1 MTTQRGQSTWF
12 DAQTTAA
19 LLAIDPHGLGGICV
33 KSQFGPIRDAWFA
46 LMQTQIASGAHFQ
59 KIPLQIQ
66 DEQLLGGLDLEATL
80 QYGKPIYSAGLLAKS
95 HGGFIVLPMAER
107 ISPHTIAHILQVV
120 DRGEVR
126 HPQQTAE
133 FTPCAFG
140 MIAFDEGIAP
150 DESIHPR
157 LAEHMAFEVRLDQLS
172 QNDCADSLEITPTV
186 IAEAKKRLPEIGC
199 DASFIESLMQSAAAF
214 GVDSIRAGLFAVRAA
229 KALAAL
235 RNQDAVT
242 EDEVV
247 DAARLVL
254 SHRATRM
261 PSSREEQVPDDS
273 ADNTDSAEDEEQPNE
288 QESKS
293 EQEQQ
298 APDDPNQNGD
308 RDADVNEP
316 KENMEQPST
325 DDLEELLIE
334 AIRAGIPPNAL
345 AQLSAGL
352 GRANSKQG
360 SKGQFGQLQKNAN
373 SGRPAESWRGLPKG
387 GKRLDLLKT
396 IRAAVPWQTMRQVE
410 SKVTPSSPSQQRS
423 RIQIR
428 ADDLHVKRYQQRQGV
443 VTIFLVDASGSSAT
457 QRLAEAKGAVEQ
469 LLADCYI
476 RRDEVA
482 MIALRGRSA
491 DVVLPPTRSLV
502 RAKRNLAALP
512 GGGGTPLATG
522 FVAVNEMALTIRR
535 KGMTPLI
542 VVMTD
547 GVANVT
553 LEGVGGR
560 ERAHQDALQ
569 TARQLRAAGHA
580 ILFIDTASAPQAL
593 AEALATEMAAQ
604 YLPLPYIN
612 SGKAISQRAAHL
624 ARQ

>member
-1 MTTQRGQSTWF
+1 MTTQRGQSAWF

-33 KSQFGPIRDAWFA
+33 KSQFGSIRDAWFA
-46 LMQTQIASGAHFQ
+46 FLGTQISPNAHFQ

-80 QYGKPIYSAGLLAKS
+80 QYGKPVYSTGLLAKS

-126 HPQQTAE
+126 HPQNTAE

-157 LAEHMAFEVRLDQLS
+157 LAEHMAFEVRLDQLGL
-172 QNDCADSLEITPTV
+172 NDCTDSLEITPAV
-186 IAEAKKRLPEIGC
+186 IAEAKKRLSEIEC
-199 DASFIESLMQSAAAF
+199 DASFIESLLQSAAAF

-261 PSSREEQVPDDS
+261 PSSREEQEPDES
-273 ADNTDSAEDEEQPNE
+273 ADDAEPPNEEQ
-288 QESKS
+288 SKS
-293 EQEQQ
+293 EQDPQEQ
-298 APDDPNQNGD
+298 DDPNQNGD
-308 RDADVNEP
+308 RDTDANEP
-316 KENMEQPST
+316 KENMEQPSA

-334 AIRAGIPPNAL
+334 AIKAGIPPNAL
-345 AQLSAGL
+345 AQLNTEL

-373 SGRPAESWRGLPKG
+373 SGRPTESWRGLPKG

-396 IRAAVPWQTMRQVE
+396 IRAAVPWQTMRQAE
-410 SKVTPSSPSQQRS
+410 SKIKLTTVNKQRS

-482 MIALRGRSA
+482 MIALRGRTA
-491 DVVLPPTRSLV
+491 EVVLPPTRSLV

-522 FVAVNEMALTIRR
+522 FAAVNAMALSIRR

-560 ERAHQDALQ
+560 ERAHQDALH

-593 AEALATEMAAQ
+593 AEALANEMNAQ

>member
-1 MTTQRGQSTWF
+1 MTTQCGQSTWF

-46 LMQTQIASGAHFQ
+46 FMQTQIAPGIQFQ

-80 QYGKPIYSAGLLAKS
+80 SYGKPIYSSGLLAKS

-133 FTPCAFG
+133 LTPCEFG

-150 DESIHPR
+150 DESMHPR

-172 QNDCADSLEITPTV
+172 QNDCTDSLEINPTV
-186 IAEAKKRLPEIGC
+186 IAEAKKRLPEIEC
-199 DASFIESLMQSAAAF
+199 DTRFIESLMQSAAAF

-235 RNQDAVT
+235 RSQDAVT

-254 SHRATRM
+254 THRATRM
-261 PSSREEQVPDDS
+261 PSSREELEP
-273 ADNTDSAEDEEQPNE
+273 DSAEDTEQPNE
-288 QESKS
+288 DQSKS
-293 EQEQQ
+293 EQEQPAQ
-298 APDDPNQNGD
+298 DDPNQGTD
-308 RDADVNEP
+308 SDTDANQP

-345 AQLSAGL
+345 AQLTAGL

-396 IRAAVPWQTMRQVE
+396 IRAAVPWQTMRQAE
-410 SKVTPSSPSQQRS
+410 SKVKQPAVNNQRS

-428 ADDLHVKRYQQRQGV
+428 ADDLHIKRYQQRQGV

-482 MIALRGRSA
+482 MIALRGRTA

-522 FVAVNEMALTIRR
+522 FAAVNEMALSIRR

-593 AEALATEMAAQ
+593 AEALANEMNAQ

-612 SGKAISQRAAHL
+612 SGKAISQRAAQL

>member
-1 MTTQRGQSTWF
+1 MTTQRGQSAWF

-33 KSQFGPIRDAWFA
+33 KSQFGPIRDAWFTF
-46 LMQTQIASGAHFQ
+46 MQTQIAPSAHFQ
-59 KIPLQIQ
+59 KIPIQIQ

-80 QYGKPIYSAGLLAKS
+80 SYGKPIYSSGLLAKS

-107 ISPHTIAHILQVV
+107 ISPHTIAHIMQVL

-133 FTPCAFG
+133 LAPCLFG
-140 MIAFDEGIAP
+140 MIALDEGIGP

-157 LAEHMAFEVRLDQLS
+157 LAEHMAFEVRLDHLS
-172 QNDCADSLEITPTV
+172 QNDCKDSLEITPAV
-186 IAEAKKRLPEIGC
+186 IAEAKKRLPEIEC

-235 RNQDAVT
+235 RNQNAVT

-261 PSSREEQVPDDS
+261 PSSREEQGLDEPEVEP
-273 ADNTDSAEDEEQPNE
+273 DSAEDEEWPNE
-288 QESKS
+288 DQSTS
-293 EQEQQ
+293 EQEQPAQ
-298 APDDPNQNGD
+298 DDSNQGKDGD
-308 RDADVNEP
+308 TDANQP
-316 KENMEQPST
+316 KENKEEPSA

-396 IRAAVPWQTMRQVE
+396 IRAAVPWQIMRQAE
-410 SKVTPSSPSQQRS
+410 SKIKPPPVNNQRS

-428 ADDLHVKRYQQRQGV
+428 ADDLHIKRYQQRQGV

-482 MIALRGRSA
+482 MIALRGRTA
-491 DVVLPPTRSLV
+491 EVVLPPTRSLV

-522 FVAVNEMALTIRR
+522 FAAVNTMALSIRR

-593 AEALATEMAAQ
+593 AEALANEMNAQ

>member
-1 MTTQRGQSTWF
+1 MTTQRGQSAWF

-46 LMQTQIASGAHFQ
+46 FMQTQIAPGIHFQ

-80 QYGKPIYSAGLLAKS
+80 SHGKPIYSSGLLAKS

-107 ISPHTIAHILQVV
+107 VSTHTIAHIMQVL

-126 HPQQTAE
+126 HPQQSAE
-133 FTPCAFG
+133 FTPCLFG
-140 MIAFDEGIAP
+140 MIALDESIGP

-157 LAEHMAFEVRLDQLS
+157 LAEHMAFEVHLDHLS
-172 QNDCADSLEITPTV
+172 QNGCKDSLEITPAV
-186 IAEAKKRLPEIGC
+186 IAEARQRLPDIEC
-199 DASFIESLMQSAAAF
+199 DAHFIESLLQSAAAF

-235 RNQDAVT
+235 RNQNAVT

-254 SHRATRM
+254 SHRATLM
-261 PSSREEQVPDDS
+261 PSSREEQGLDEPEVEP
-273 ADNTDSAEDEEQPNE
+273 DSAEDSEQTNE
-288 QESKS
+288 DQNKS
-293 EQEQQ
+293 EQEPQEQ
-298 APDDPNQNGD
+298 DDPNQGKD
-308 RDADVNEP
+308 SDTDANQP
-316 KENMEQPST
+316 KENMEQPSAE
-325 DDLEELLIE
+325 DLEELLIE

-345 AQLSAGL
+345 AQLTAGL
-352 GRANSKQG
+352 GRANGKQG

-396 IRAAVPWQTMRQVE
+396 IRAAVPWQAMRQVE
-410 SKVTPSSPSQQRS
+410 SKVKQPSVNNQRS
-423 RIQIR
+423 HIQIR
-428 ADDLHVKRYQQRQGV
+428 ADDLHIKRYQQRQGV

-482 MIALRGRSA
+482 MIALRGRTA

-522 FVAVNEMALTIRR
+522 FAAVNEMALSIRR

-547 GVANVT
+547 GIANVT

-593 AEALATEMAAQ
+593 AEALANEMAAQ

-612 SGKAISQRAAHL
+612 SGKAISQRAAQL

>member
-1 MTTQRGQSTWF
+1 MTTQRGQSAWF

-46 LMQTQIASGAHFQ
+46 FLQTQIAPGAHFQ

-80 QYGKPIYSAGLLAKS
+80 QHGKPVYSTGLLAKS
-95 HGGFIVLPMAER
+95 HGGFVVLPMAER

-126 HPQQTAE
+126 HPQKTAE
-133 FTPCAFG
+133 LSPCAFG

-150 DESIHPR
+150 DESVHPR
-157 LAEHMAFEVRLDQLS
+157 LAEHMAFEVRLDSLS
-172 QNDCADSLEITPTV
+172 LNDCTDSLEITPTV
-186 IAEAKKRLPEIGC
+186 IADAKKRLPEIEC
-199 DASFIESLMQSAAAF
+199 DVRFIESLMQSAAAF

-261 PSSREEQVPDDS
+261 PSSREEQEPDES
-273 ADNTDSAEDEEQPNE
+273 ADYAESSNEEQ
-288 QESKS
+288 SKS
-293 EQEQQ
+293 EQDPQEQ
-298 APDDPNQNGD
+298 DDPNQNGD
-308 RDADVNEP
+308 SDTDANEP
-316 KENMEQPST
+316 KKNREESSA

-334 AIRAGIPPNAL
+334 AIKAGIPANAL
-345 AQLSAGL
+345 AQLNTEL
-352 GRANSKQG
+352 GRTNSKQG

-396 IRAAVPWQTMRQVE
+396 IRAAVPWQTMRQAE
-410 SKVTPSSPSQQRS
+410 SKVTLSSPNKQRS

-482 MIALRGRSA
+482 MIALRGRTA

-522 FVAVNEMALTIRR
+522 FAAVNEMALTIRR

-593 AEALATEMAAQ
+593 AEALAKEMAAQ

-612 SGKAISQRAAHL
+612 SGKAISQHAAYL

>member
-1 MTTQRGQSTWF
+1 MTTQRGQSAWF

-33 KSQFGPIRDAWFA
+33 KSQFGPIRDVWFA
-46 LMQTQIASGAHFQ
+46 FLETQIAPGARFQ

-80 QYGKPIYSAGLLAKS
+80 SYGKPIYSSGLLAKS

-107 ISPHTIAHILQVV
+107 VSPHTIAHILQVV

-126 HPQQTAE
+126 HPQQTAA
-133 FTPCAFG
+133 FAPCLFG
-140 MIAFDEGIAP
+140 MIALDEGIGP
-150 DESIHPR
+150 DESVHPR

-172 QNDCADSLEITPTV
+172 LNDCKDSLEITPAV
-186 IAEAKKRLPEIGC
+186 IAEAKQRLPEIEC
-199 DASFIESLMQSAAAF
+199 DARFIESLMQSAAAF
-214 GVDSIRAGLFAVRAA
+214 GVDSIRAGLFAIRAA

-235 RNQDAVT
+235 RSQQAVT

-254 SHRATRM
+254 THRATRM
-261 PSSREEQVPDDS
+261 PSSREEQGPD
-273 ADNTDSAEDEEQPNE
+273 AEPDSAEDKEQPNE
-288 QESKS
+288 EQSTS
-293 EQEQQ
+293 EQEPQ
-298 APDDPNQNGD
+298 AQDDSNQGKDSDTDANQPNENKE
-308 RDADVNEP
+308 EP
-316 KENMEQPST
+316 SA

-396 IRAAVPWQTMRQVE
+396 IRAAVPWQTMRQAEFKVKQPAV
-410 SKVTPSSPSQQRS
+410 SKQRS

-428 ADDLHVKRYQQRQGV
+428 ADDLHIKRYQQRQGV

-482 MIALRGRSA
+482 MIALRGRTA
-491 DVVLPPTRSLV
+491 EVVLPPTRSLV

-522 FVAVNEMALTIRR
+522 FAAVNAMALSVRR

-593 AEALATEMAAQ
+593 AEALANEMNAQ

-612 SGKAISQRAAHL
+612 SGKAISQRAAYL

>member
-1 MTTQRGQSTWF
+1 MTTQRGQSAWF

-33 KSQFGPIRDAWFA
+33 KSQFGPIRDVWFA
-46 LMQTQIASGAHFQ
+46 FLETQIAPGAHFQ

-80 QYGKPIYSAGLLAKS
+80 QYGRPIYSTGLLAKS

-107 ISPHTIAHILQVV
+107 VSPHTIAHILQVV

-126 HPQQTAE
+126 HPQQTNE
-133 FTPCAFG
+133 FAPCLFG
-140 MIAFDEGIAP
+140 MIALDEGIGP

-172 QNDCADSLEITPTV
+172 LDDCKDSLEITPVV
-186 IAEAKKRLPEIGC
+186 IAEAKQRLPEIEC
-199 DASFIESLMQSAAAF
+199 DTRFIESLMQSAAAF
-214 GVDSIRAGLFAVRAA
+214 GVDSIRAGLFAIRAA

-235 RNQDAVT
+235 RNQQAVT

-254 SHRATRM
+254 THRATRM
-261 PSSREEQVPDDS
+261 PSSREDLEPD
-273 ADNTDSAEDEEQPNE
+273 AEPDSAEDKEQPNE
-288 QESKS
+288 EQSTS
-293 EQEQQ
+293 EQEPQ
-298 APDDPNQNGD
+298 AQDDPNQGKD
-308 RDADVNEP
+308 SDTDANQPNEN
-316 KENMEQPST
+316 KEEPSV

-396 IRAAVPWQTMRQVE
+396 IRAAVPWQTMRQAE
-410 SKVTPSSPSQQRS
+410 SRLKPPSVSNQRS

-428 ADDLHVKRYQQRQGV
+428 ADDLYIKRYQQRQGV

-482 MIALRGRSA
+482 MIALRGRTA
-491 DVVLPPTRSLV
+491 EVVLPPTRSLV

-522 FVAVNEMALTIRR
+522 FAAVNAMALSIRR

-560 ERAHQDALQ
+560 ERAHQDALH

-580 ILFIDTASAPQAL
+580 ILFIDTASVPQVL
-593 AEALATEMAAQ
+593 AEALANEMNAQ

-612 SGKAISQRAAHL
+612 SGKAISQRAAYL

>member
-1 MTTQRGQSTWF
+1 MTTQRGQSAWF

-33 KSQFGPIRDAWFA
+33 KSQFGSIRDAWFA
-46 LMQTQIASGAHFQ
+46 FLETQIAPGAHFQ

-80 QYGKPIYSAGLLAKS
+80 QYGKPIYGTGLLAKS

-107 ISPHTIAHILQVV
+107 VSPHTIAHILQVV

-133 FTPCAFG
+133 FAPCLFG
-140 MIAFDEGIAP
+140 MIALDEGIGP

-157 LAEHMAFEVRLDQLS
+157 LAEHMAFELRLDQLS
-172 QNDCADSLEITPTV
+172 LNDCKDSLEITPAV
-186 IAEAKKRLPEIGC
+186 IAEAKQRLPEIEC
-199 DASFIESLMQSAAAF
+199 DTRFIESLMQSAAAF

-235 RNQDAVT
+235 RNQQAVT

-254 SHRATRM
+254 THRATRM
-261 PSSREEQVPDDS
+261 PSNREEQEPD
-273 ADNTDSAEDEEQPNE
+273 AEPDSAEEEERPNE
-288 QESKS
+288 DQSKS
-293 EQEQQ
+293 EKEPQEQ
-298 APDDPNQNGD
+298 DDANQD
-308 RDADVNEP
+308 QDTDANQP
-316 KENMEQPST
+316 KENIEQPSA

-396 IRAAVPWQTMRQVE
+396 IRAAVPWQTMRQAE
-410 SKVTPSSPSQQRS
+410 SRLKPPSVSNQRS

-428 ADDLHVKRYQQRQGV
+428 ADDLHIKRYQQRQGV

-482 MIALRGRSA
+482 MIALRGRTA
-491 DVVLPPTRSLV
+491 EVVLPPTRSLV

-522 FVAVNEMALTIRR
+522 FAAVNAMALSIRR

-560 ERAHQDALQ
+560 ERAHQDALH

-593 AEALATEMAAQ
+593 AEALANEMNAQ

-612 SGKAISQRAAHL
+612 SGKAISQRAAYL

>member
-1 MTTQRGQSTWF
+1 
-12 DAQTTAA
+12 
-19 LLAIDPHGLGGICV
+19 
-33 KSQFGPIRDAWFA
+33 
-46 LMQTQIASGAHFQ
+46 
-59 KIPLQIQ
+59 
-66 DEQLLGGLDLEATL
+66 
-80 QYGKPIYSAGLLAKS
+80 
-95 HGGFIVLPMAER
+95 
-107 ISPHTIAHILQVV
+107 
-120 DRGEVR
+120 
-126 HPQQTAE
+126 
-133 FTPCAFG
+133 
-140 MIAFDEGIAP
+140 
-150 DESIHPR
+150 
-157 LAEHMAFEVRLDQLS
+157 
-172 QNDCADSLEITPTV
+172 
-186 IAEAKKRLPEIGC
+186 
-199 DASFIESLMQSAAAF
+199 
-214 GVDSIRAGLFAVRAA
+214 
-229 KALAAL
+229 
-235 RNQDAVT
+235 
-242 EDEVV
+242 
-247 DAARLVL
+247 
-254 SHRATRM
+254 M
-261 PSSREEQVPDDS
+261 PSSREEQGPDEPD
-273 ADNTDSAEDEEQPNE
+273 AEPDSAEDKEQPNE
-288 QESKS
+288 EQSTS
-293 EQEQQ
+293 EQEPQ
-298 APDDPNQNGD
+298 AQDDSNQGQD
-308 RDADVNEP
+308 TDANQPQENKDEP
-316 KENMEQPST
+316 SA

-396 IRAAVPWQTMRQVE
+396 IRAAVPWQTMRQAEFKVKQPAV
-410 SKVTPSSPSQQRS
+410 SKQRS

-428 ADDLHVKRYQQRQGV
+428 ADDLHIKRYQQRQGV

-491 DVVLPPTRSLV
+491 EVVLPPTRSLV

-522 FVAVNEMALTIRR
+522 FAAVNAMALSVRR

-593 AEALATEMAAQ
+593 AEALANEMNAQ

-612 SGKAISQRAAHL
+612 SGKAISQRAAYL

>member
-1 MTTQRGQSTWF
+1 MTTQRGQSAWF

-33 KSQFGPIRDAWFA
+33 KSQFGPIRDAWFVF
-46 LMQTQIASGAHFQ
+46 MQTQIAPGIHFQ

-80 QYGKPIYSAGLLAKS
+80 SYGKPIYSSGLLAKS

-107 ISPHTIAHILQVV
+107 ISPHTIAHIMQVL

-126 HPQQTAE
+126 HPQQTTE
-133 FTPCAFG
+133 FTPCLFG
-140 MIAFDEGIAP
+140 MIALDEGIGP

-172 QNDCADSLEITPTV
+172 LNDCKDSLEITPVV
-186 IAEAKKRLPEIGC
+186 IAEAKQRLPEIEC
-199 DASFIESLMQSAAAF
+199 DTRFIESLMQSAAAF

-235 RNQDAVT
+235 RNQQAVT

-261 PSSREEQVPDDS
+261 PSSREELEPDEP
-273 ADNTDSAEDEEQPNE
+273 AAEPDSAEDAEQPNE
-288 QESKS
+288 EQSKS
-293 EQEQQ
+293 EQEPQTQ
-298 APDDPNQNGD
+298 DDPNQGKD
-308 RDADVNEP
+308 SDTDANHP
-316 KENMEQPST
+316 KENMEQPSAE
-325 DDLEELLIE
+325 DLEELLIE
-334 AIRAGIPPNAL
+334 AIRAGIPRNAL

-373 SGRPAESWRGLPKG
+373 AGRPAESWRGLPKG

-396 IRAAVPWQTMRQVE
+396 IRAAVPWQTMRQAE
-410 SKVTPSSPSQQRS
+410 SKVKQPTVNKQRS

-482 MIALRGRSA
+482 MIALRGRTA
-491 DVVLPPTRSLV
+491 EVVLPPTRSLV

-522 FVAVNEMALTIRR
+522 FAAVNAMALSIRR

-560 ERAHQDALQ
+560 ERAHQDALH

-593 AEALATEMAAQ
+593 AEALANEMNAQ

-612 SGKAISQRAAHL
+612 SGKAISQRAAYL

>member
-1 MTTQRGQSTWF
+1 MTTQRGQSAWF
-12 DAQTTAA
+12 DAQTAAA

-46 LMQTQIASGAHFQ
+46 FMQTQIAPGIHFQ

-66 DEQLLGGLDLEATL
+66 DDQLLGGLDLEATL
-80 QYGKPIYSAGLLAKS
+80 SYGKPIYSSGLLAKS

-107 ISPHTIAHILQVV
+107 VSAHTIAHIMQVL

-126 HPQQTAE
+126 HPQQSGE
-133 FTPCAFG
+133 FAPCLFG
-140 MIAFDEGIAP
+140 MIALDEGIGL

-172 QNDCADSLEITPTV
+172 QNDCQDSLEITPAV
-186 IAEAKKRLPEIGC
+186 IAEARQRLPEIEC
-199 DASFIESLMQSAAAF
+199 DPRFIESLLQSAAAF

-229 KALAAL
+229 KSLAAL
-235 RNQDAVT
+235 RNLNAVT

-261 PSSREEQVPDDS
+261 PSSREEQGLDEPEVES
-273 ADNTDSAEDEEQPNE
+273 DSAEDTEQPNE
-288 QESKS
+288 DQSKS
-293 EQEQQ
+293 EQDPQEQ
-298 APDDPNQNGD
+298 DDPNQGKD
-308 RDADVNEP
+308 SDADANQP
-316 KENMEQPST
+316 KENIEQPSA

-345 AQLSAGL
+345 AQLTAGL

-387 GKRLDLLKT
+387 GRRLDLLKT
-396 IRAAVPWQTMRQVE
+396 IRAAVPWQMMRQAE
-410 SKVTPSSPSQQRS
+410 SKAKPSSVNNQRS

-428 ADDLHVKRYQQRQGV
+428 ADDLHIKRYQQRQGV

-482 MIALRGRSA
+482 MIALRGRTA

-522 FVAVNEMALTIRR
+522 FAAVNAMALSIRR

-560 ERAHQDALQ
+560 ERAHQEALQ

-580 ILFIDTASAPQAL
+580 ILFIDTASSPQAL
-593 AEALATEMAAQ
+593 AEALANEMNAQ

>member
-1 MTTQRGQSTWF
+1 MTTDSGQSAWF
-12 DAQTTAA
+12 DAQTVAA
-19 LLAIDPHGLGGICV
+19 LLAIDPHGLGGVCV
-33 KSQFGPIRDAWFA
+33 KSQFGSIRDAWFSFFQSQLA
-46 LMQTQIASGAHFQ
+46 PELPFQ

-66 DEQLLGGLDLEATL
+66 REQLLGGLDLEATL
-80 QYGKPIYSAGLLAKS
+80 QCGKPIYSTGLLAKS

-107 ISPHTIAHILQVV
+107 ISADTIAHLMQVV
-120 DRGEVR
+120 DRGVVNL
-126 HPQQTAE
+126 QQQATNLV
-133 FTPCAFG
+133 PCLFG

-150 DESIHPR
+150 DESIHLR
-157 LAEHMAFEVRLDQLS
+157 LAEHMAFQVNLDRLSLK
-172 QNDCADSLEITPTV
+172 DCTESLQIRPADIRK
-186 IAEAKKRLPEIGC
+186 AKKQLPRIQC
-199 DASFIESLMQSAAAF
+199 DSRFIESLVQSAAAF
-214 GVDSIRAGLFAVRAA
+214 GIESIRAGLFAVRAA

-235 RNQDAVT
+235 RQQDAVS

-247 DAARLVL
+247 DAARFVF

-261 PSSREEQVPDDS
+261 PSSREETQPDEEAGDTDQTEDTAQPSDS
-273 ADNTDSAEDEEQPNE
+273 ANEPNH
-288 QESKS
+288 
-293 EQEQQ
+293 
-298 APDDPNQNGD
+298 NGET
-308 RDADVNEP
+308 DADSKDP
-316 KENMEQPST
+316 KENLDQPNT
-325 DDLEELLIE
+325 DELEELMVE

-345 AQLSAGL
+345 AELSAGL
-352 GRANSKQG
+352 GRANSKHSSQ
-360 SKGQFGQLQKNAN
+360 GQFGQLQRNAA
-373 SGRPAESWRGLPKG
+373 SGRPAESRRGLPKG

-396 IRAAVPWQTMRQVE
+396 IRAAIPWQTIRKTELQAR
-410 SKVTPSSPSQQRS
+410 SLSANQIRS

-428 ADDLHVKRYQQRQGV
+428 VDDLHIKRYQQRQGV

-482 MIALRGRSA
+482 MIALRGRTA
-491 DVVLPPTRSLV
+491 EVVLPPTRSLV

-522 FVAVNEMALTIRR
+522 FAAVNEMALSIRR

-560 ERAHQDALQ
+560 EQAHQDALNMA
-569 TARQLRAAGHA
+569 TKLRMSGHA

-593 AEALATEMAAQ
+593 AQALAEAMHAQ

-612 SGKAISQRAAHL
+612 SGKAISQHAAHL

>member
-1 MTTQRGQSTWF
+1 MTTQRGQSAWF

-19 LLAIDPHGLGGICV
+19 LLAIDTHGLGGICV
-33 KSQFGPIRDAWFA
+33 KSQFGPIRDAWFTF
-46 LMQTQIASGAHFQ
+46 MQTQIAPGIQFQ

-80 QYGKPIYSAGLLAKS
+80 QYGKPIYSSGLLAKS

-133 FTPCAFG
+133 LTPCEFG
-140 MIAFDEGIAP
+140 MIALDEGIAP
-150 DESIHPR
+150 DESMHPR

-172 QNDCADSLEITPTV
+172 LNDCTDSLEITPTV
-186 IAEAKKRLPEIGC
+186 IAEAKQRLPKIEC
-199 DASFIESLMQSAAAF
+199 DTRFIESLMQSAAAF

-229 KALAAL
+229 KAMAAL

-254 SHRATRM
+254 THRATRM
-261 PSSREEQVPDDS
+261 PSSREELEPD
-273 ADNTDSAEDEEQPNE
+273 TEPDSAEDEEQPNE
-288 QESKS
+288 DQSTP
-293 EQEQQ
+293 EQDQPAQ
-298 APDDPNQNGD
+298 DDSNQD
-308 RDADVNEP
+308 KDSDTDVNQP
-316 KENMEQPST
+316 KENKEEPSA

-396 IRAAVPWQTMRQVE
+396 IRAAVPWQTMRQAE
-410 SKVTPSSPSQQRS
+410 SKLKQPAVNKQRS

-428 ADDLHVKRYQQRQGV
+428 ADDLHIKRYQQRQGV

-482 MIALRGRSA
+482 MIALRGRTA
-491 DVVLPPTRSLV
+491 EVVLPPTRSLV

-522 FVAVNEMALTIRR
+522 FAAVNAMALSIRR

-593 AEALATEMAAQ
+593 AEALANEMNAQ

>member
-1 MTTQRGQSTWF
+1 MTTQRGQSAWF

-33 KSQFGPIRDAWFA
+33 KSQFGPIRDVWFA
-46 LMQTQIASGAHFQ
+46 FLETQIAPGAHFQ

-80 QYGKPIYSAGLLAKS
+80 QYGRPIYSTGLLAKS

-107 ISPHTIAHILQVV
+107 VSPHTIAHILQVV

-126 HPQQTAE
+126 HPQQTNE
-133 FTPCAFG
+133 FAPCLFG
-140 MIAFDEGIAP
+140 MIALDEGIGP

-172 QNDCADSLEITPTV
+172 LNDCKDSLEITPVV
-186 IAEAKKRLPEIGC
+186 IAEAKQRLPEIEC
-199 DASFIESLMQSAAAF
+199 DTRFIESLMQSAAAF
-214 GVDSIRAGLFAVRAA
+214 GVDSIRAGLFAIRAA

-235 RNQDAVT
+235 RNQQAVT

-254 SHRATRM
+254 THRATRM
-261 PSSREEQVPDDS
+261 PSSREDLEPD
-273 ADNTDSAEDEEQPNE
+273 AEPDSAEEERPNE
-288 QESKS
+288 DQSKS

-298 APDDPNQNGD
+298 AQDDPNQGKD
-308 RDADVNEP
+308 SDTDANQPNEN
-316 KENMEQPST
+316 KEEPSV

-396 IRAAVPWQTMRQVE
+396 IRAAVPWQTMRQAE
-410 SKVTPSSPSQQRS
+410 SRLKPPSVSNQRS

-428 ADDLHVKRYQQRQGV
+428 ADDLYIKRYQQRQGV

-482 MIALRGRSA
+482 MIALRGRTA
-491 DVVLPPTRSLV
+491 EVVLPPTRSLV

-522 FVAVNEMALTIRR
+522 FAAVNAMALSIRR

-560 ERAHQDALQ
+560 ERAHQDALH

-580 ILFIDTASAPQAL
+580 ILFIDTASAPQVL
-593 AEALATEMAAQ
+593 AEALANEMNAQ

-612 SGKAISQRAAHL
+612 SGKAISQRAAYL

>member
-1 MTTQRGQSTWF
+1 MTTERGQSAWF

-33 KSQFGPIRDAWFA
+33 KSQFGPIRDVWFA
-46 LMQTQIASGAHFQ
+46 FMQTQIAPGIHFQ

-80 QYGKPIYSAGLLAKS
+80 SYGKPIYSSGLLAKS

-107 ISPHTIAHILQVV
+107 ISPHTIAHIMQVL

-126 HPQQTAE
+126 HPQQTTE
-133 FTPCAFG
+133 FTPCLFG
-140 MIAFDEGIAP
+140 MIALDEGIGP

-172 QNDCADSLEITPTV
+172 LNDCTDSLEISPTV
-186 IAEAKKRLPEIGC
+186 IAEAKKRLPEIEC
-199 DASFIESLMQSAAAF
+199 DIRFIESLMQSAAAF

-235 RNQDAVT
+235 RNQQAVT

-261 PSSREEQVPDDS
+261 PSSREELEPDEP
-273 ADNTDSAEDEEQPNE
+273 AAEPDSAEDAEQPNE
-288 QESKS
+288 EQSKS
-293 EQEQQ
+293 EQEPQTQ
-298 APDDPNQNGD
+298 DDPNQGKD
-308 RDADVNEP
+308 SDTDANHP
-316 KENMEQPST
+316 KENMEQPSAE
-325 DDLEELLIE
+325 DLEELLIE
-334 AIRAGIPPNAL
+334 AIRAGIPRNAL

-373 SGRPAESWRGLPKG
+373 AGRPAESWRGLPKG

-410 SKVTPSSPSQQRS
+410 SRLKPPSVSNQRS

-428 ADDLHVKRYQQRQGV
+428 ADDLHIKRYQQRQGV

-482 MIALRGRSA
+482 MIALRGRTA
-491 DVVLPPTRSLV
+491 EVVLPPTRSLV

-522 FVAVNEMALTIRR
+522 FAAVNAMALSIRR

-560 ERAHQDALQ
+560 ERAHQDALH

-593 AEALATEMAAQ
+593 AEALANEMNAQ

-612 SGKAISQRAAHL
+612 SGKAISQRAAYL

>member
-1 MTTQRGQSTWF
+1 MTTQRGQSAWF

-33 KSQFGPIRDAWFA
+33 KSQFGPIRDAWFTF
-46 LMQTQIASGAHFQ
+46 MQTQIAPGIQFQ

-80 QYGKPIYSAGLLAKS
+80 QYGKPIYSSGLLAKS

-133 FTPCAFG
+133 LTPCEFG
-140 MIAFDEGIAP
+140 MIALDEGIAP
-150 DESIHPR
+150 DESMHPR

-172 QNDCADSLEITPTV
+172 LNDCTDSLEITPAV
-186 IAEAKKRLPEIGC
+186 IAEAKKRLPEIEC
-199 DASFIESLMQSAAAF
+199 DTRFIESLMQSAAAF

-235 RNQDAVT
+235 RNQNAVT

-254 SHRATRM
+254 THRATRM
-261 PSSREEQVPDDS
+261 PSSREELEP
-273 ADNTDSAEDEEQPNE
+273 DSAEDEEQPNE
-288 QESKS
+288 DQSTS
-293 EQEQQ
+293 EQEQPAQ
-298 APDDPNQNGD
+298 DDSNQGKD
-308 RDADVNEP
+308 SDADTNQP
-316 KENMEQPST
+316 KENKEEPSA

-345 AQLSAGL
+345 AQLTAGL

-396 IRAAVPWQTMRQVE
+396 IRAAVPWQTMRQAE
-410 SKVTPSSPSQQRS
+410 SKVKQPGVNNQRS

-428 ADDLHVKRYQQRQGV
+428 ADDLHIKRYQQRQGV

-482 MIALRGRSA
+482 MIALRGRTA
-491 DVVLPPTRSLV
+491 EVVLPPTRSLV

-522 FVAVNEMALTIRR
+522 FAAVNEMALSIRR

-593 AEALATEMAAQ
+593 AEALANEMAAQ

>member
-1 MTTQRGQSTWF
+1 MTTQRGQSAWF

-33 KSQFGPIRDAWFA
+33 KSQFGSIRDAWFA
-46 LMQTQIASGAHFQ
+46 FLGTQISPNAHFQ

-80 QYGKPIYSAGLLAKS
+80 QYGKPVYSTGLLAKS

-126 HPQQTAE
+126 HPQNTAE
-133 FTPCAFG
+133 FTPCTFG
-140 MIAFDEGIAP
+140 MIALDEGIAP

-157 LAEHMAFEVRLDQLS
+157 LAEHMAFEVRLDQLGL
-172 QNDCADSLEITPTV
+172 NDCTDSLEITPAV
-186 IAEAKKRLPEIGC
+186 IAEAKKRLLEIEC
-199 DASFIESLMQSAAAF
+199 DASFIESLLQSAAAF

-261 PSSREEQVPDDS
+261 PSSREEQEPDES
-273 ADNTDSAEDEEQPNE
+273 ADDAEPPNEEQ
-288 QESKS
+288 SKS
-293 EQEQQ
+293 EQDPQEQ
-298 APDDPNQNGD
+298 DDPNQNGD
-308 RDADVNEP
+308 SDTDANEP
-316 KENMEQPST
+316 KENMEQPSA

-334 AIRAGIPPNAL
+334 AIKAGIPPNAL
-345 AQLSAGL
+345 SQLNTEL

-396 IRAAVPWQTMRQVE
+396 IRAAVPWQTMRQAE
-410 SKVTPSSPSQQRS
+410 SKIKLTTVNKQRS

-482 MIALRGRSA
+482 MIALRGRTA

-522 FVAVNEMALTIRR
+522 FAAVNAMALSIRR

-547 GVANVT
+547 GIANVT

-560 ERAHQDALQ
+560 ERAHQDALH

-593 AEALATEMAAQ
+593 AEALANEMNAQ

>member
-1 MTTQRGQSTWF
+1 MTTQRGQSAWF

-46 LMQTQIASGAHFQ
+46 FLGTQIAPGAHYQ

-80 QYGKPIYSAGLLAKS
+80 QHGKPVYSPGLLAKS
-95 HGGFIVLPMAER
+95 HGGFVVLPMAER

-126 HPQQTAE
+126 HPQNTAE
-133 FTPCAFG
+133 LSPCAFG

-157 LAEHMAFEVRLDQLS
+157 LAEHMAFEVRLDPLS
-172 QNDCADSLEITPTV
+172 LNDCTDSLEITPTV
-186 IAEAKKRLPEIGC
+186 IAEAKKRLPEIEC
-199 DASFIESLMQSAAAF
+199 DASFIESLLQSATAF

-254 SHRATRM
+254 THRATRM
-261 PSSREEQVPDDS
+261 PSSREEQGSDES
-273 ADNTDSAEDEEQPNE
+273 ADDAEPPNE
-288 QESKS
+288 EESKS
-293 EQEQQ
+293 EQDPQEQ
-298 APDDPNQNGD
+298 DGSNQNDDGD
-308 RDADVNEP
+308 TDANEP
-316 KENMEQPST
+316 KENREEPSR

-334 AIRAGIPPNAL
+334 AIKAGIPANAL
-345 AQLSAGL
+345 AQLNTEL
-352 GRANSKQG
+352 GRANSQQG

-396 IRAAVPWQTMRQVE
+396 IRAAVPWQTMRQAE
-410 SKVTPSSPSQQRS
+410 SKTKLPTANKQRS

-522 FVAVNEMALTIRR
+522 FAAVNEMALSIRR

-547 GVANVT
+547 GIANVT

-560 ERAHQDALQ
+560 ERAHQDALH

-593 AEALATEMAAQ
+593 AEALAKEMAAQ

-612 SGKAISQRAAHL
+612 SGKAISQRAAYL

>member
-1 MTTQRGQSTWF
+1 MTTQRGQSAWF

-46 LMQTQIASGAHFQ
+46 FLTTQIAPGAHYQ

-66 DEQLLGGLDLEATL
+66 DEHLLGGLDLEATL
-80 QYGKPIYSAGLLAKS
+80 QYGKPVYSTGLLAKS
-95 HGGFIVLPMAER
+95 HGGFVVLPMAER
-107 ISPHTIAHILQVV
+107 ISTHTIAHILQVV

-126 HPQQTAE
+126 HPQNTAE
-133 FTPCAFG
+133 LSSCAFG
-140 MIAFDEGIAP
+140 MIALDEGIAP
-150 DESIHPR
+150 DESMHPR
-157 LAEHMAFEVRLDQLS
+157 LAEHMAFEVRLDPLS
-172 QNDCADSLEITPTV
+172 LNDCTDFLEITPTV
-186 IAEAKKRLPEIGC
+186 IAEAKKRLSEIEC
-199 DASFIESLMQSAAAF
+199 DARFIESLLQSAAAF
-214 GVDSIRAGLFAVRAA
+214 GVDSIRAGLFAVRTA

-235 RNQDAVT
+235 RNQDVVT

-254 SHRATRM
+254 THRATRM
-261 PSSREEQVPDDS
+261 PSSREEQEPDES
-273 ADNTDSAEDEEQPNE
+273 ADDAEPPNEEQDP
-288 QESKS
+288 
-293 EQEQQ
+293 QEQ
-298 APDDPNQNGD
+298 DDPNQNGD
-308 RDADVNEP
+308 GDTDANEP
-316 KENMEQPST
+316 KENMEQPSR

-334 AIRAGIPPNAL
+334 AIKAGIPANAL
-345 AQLSAGL
+345 AQLNTEL

-396 IRAAVPWQTMRQVE
+396 IRAAVPWQTMRQAE
-410 SKVTPSSPSQQRS
+410 SRLKPPSVSNQRS

-428 ADDLHVKRYQQRQGV
+428 ADDLHIKRYQQRQGV

-482 MIALRGRSA
+482 MIALRGRTA
-491 DVVLPPTRSLV
+491 EVVLPPTRSLV

-522 FVAVNEMALTIRR
+522 FAAVNAMALSIRR

-560 ERAHQDALQ
+560 ERAHQDALH

-593 AEALATEMAAQ
+593 AEALANEMNAQ

-612 SGKAISQRAAHL
+612 SGKAISQRAAYL

>member
-1 MTTQRGQSTWF
+1 
-12 DAQTTAA
+12 
-19 LLAIDPHGLGGICV
+19 
-33 KSQFGPIRDAWFA
+33 
-46 LMQTQIASGAHFQ
+46 
-59 KIPLQIQ
+59 
-66 DEQLLGGLDLEATL
+66 
-80 QYGKPIYSAGLLAKS
+80 
-95 HGGFIVLPMAER
+95 
-107 ISPHTIAHILQVV
+107 
-120 DRGEVR
+120 
-126 HPQQTAE
+126 
-133 FTPCAFG
+133 
-140 MIAFDEGIAP
+140 
-150 DESIHPR
+150 
-157 LAEHMAFEVRLDQLS
+157 
-172 QNDCADSLEITPTV
+172 
-186 IAEAKKRLPEIGC
+186 
-199 DASFIESLMQSAAAF
+199 
-214 GVDSIRAGLFAVRAA
+214 
-229 KALAAL
+229 
-235 RNQDAVT
+235 
-242 EDEVV
+242 
-247 DAARLVL
+247 
-254 SHRATRM
+254 M
-261 PSSREEQVPDDS
+261 PSSREDLESDAEP
-273 ADNTDSAEDEEQPNE
+273 DSAEEEERPNE
-288 QESKS
+288 DQSKS
-293 EQEQQ
+293 EKEPQEQ
-298 APDDPNQNGD
+298 DDPNQGKDSDTDTNQP
-308 RDADVNEP
+308 NEN
-316 KENMEQPST
+316 KEEPSA

-396 IRAAVPWQTMRQVE
+396 IRAAVPWQTMRQAE
-410 SKVTPSSPSQQRS
+410 SRVTLSSPNKQRS

-428 ADDLHVKRYQQRQGV
+428 ADDLHIKRYQQRQGV

-482 MIALRGRSA
+482 MIALRGRTA
-491 DVVLPPTRSLV
+491 EVVLPPTRSLV

-522 FVAVNEMALTIRR
+522 FAAVNAMALSIRR

-560 ERAHQDALQ
+560 ERAHQDALH

-593 AEALATEMAAQ
+593 AEALANEMNAQ

-612 SGKAISQRAAHL
+612 SGKAISQRAAYL

>member
-1 MTTQRGQSTWF
+1 MTTQRGQSAWF

-19 LLAIDPHGLGGICV
+19 LLAIDPHGLGGICI
-33 KSQFGPIRDAWFA
+33 KSQFGPIRDAWFSF
-46 LMQTQIASGAHFQ
+46 LGTQIAPNAHFQ

-80 QYGKPIYSAGLLAKS
+80 QYGKPVYSKGLLAKS
-95 HGGFIVLPMAER
+95 HSGFIVLPMAER

-126 HPQQTAE
+126 HPQNTAE

-157 LAEHMAFEVRLDQLS
+157 LAEHMAFEVRLDQLGL
-172 QNDCADSLEITPTV
+172 NDCTDSLEITPTV
-186 IAEAKKRLPEIGC
+186 IAEAKNRLLEIEC
-199 DASFIESLMQSAAAF
+199 DASFIESLLQSAAAF

-235 RNQDAVT
+235 RNQVAVT

-261 PSSREEQVPDDS
+261 PSSREEQEPDES
-273 ADNTDSAEDEEQPNE
+273 ADDAEPPNEEQ
-288 QESKS
+288 SKS
-293 EQEQQ
+293 EQDPQEQ
-298 APDDPNQNGD
+298 DDPNQNGD
-308 RDADVNEP
+308 RDTDANQS
-316 KENMEQPST
+316 KENMEQPSR

-334 AIRAGIPPNAL
+334 AIKAGIPPNAL
-345 AQLSAGL
+345 AQLNTEL

-396 IRAAVPWQTMRQVE
+396 IRAAVPWQTMRLAEFKLKLPTMNKQC
-410 SKVTPSSPSQQRS
+410 S

-482 MIALRGRSA
+482 MIALRGRTA

-522 FVAVNEMALTIRR
+522 FAAVNAMALSIRR

-547 GVANVT
+547 GIANVT

-560 ERAHQDALQ
+560 ERAHQDALH

-593 AEALATEMAAQ
+593 AEALANEMNAQ

>member
-1 MTTQRGQSTWF
+1 MTTQRGQSAWF

-46 LMQTQIASGAHFQ
+46 FLETQIAPGSHFQ

-80 QYGKPIYSAGLLAKS
+80 QHGKPVYSTGLLAKS

-126 HPQQTAE
+126 HPQNTAE
-133 FTPCAFG
+133 LSPCAFG

-150 DESIHPR
+150 DESMHPR
-157 LAEHMAFEVRLDQLS
+157 LAEHMAFEVRLDPLS
-172 QNDCADSLEITPTV
+172 LNDCSDSLEITPIV
-186 IAEAKKRLPEIGC
+186 IAEAKKRLPEIEC
-199 DASFIESLMQSAAAF
+199 DTRFIESLMQSAAAF

-254 SHRATRM
+254 THRATRM
-261 PSSREEQVPDDS
+261 PSSREEQEADES
-273 ADNTDSAEDEEQPNE
+273 ADDAERPNEEQ
-288 QESKS
+288 SKS
-293 EQEQQ
+293 EQDPQEQ
-298 APDDPNQNGD
+298 DNPNQNGD
-308 RDADVNEP
+308 SDTDANEP
-316 KENMEQPST
+316 KENREEPSA

-334 AIRAGIPPNAL
+334 AIKAGIPANAL
-345 AQLSAGL
+345 AQLNTEL

-396 IRAAVPWQTMRQVE
+396 IRAAVPWQTMRQAE
-410 SKVTPSSPSQQRS
+410 SKATLPTANKQRS

-522 FVAVNEMALTIRR
+522 FAAVNAMALAIRR

-569 TARQLRAAGHA
+569 TARQLRTAGHA

-593 AEALATEMAAQ
+593 AEALANEMAAQ

>member
-1 MTTQRGQSTWF
+1 MTTQRGQSAWF

-46 LMQTQIASGAHFQ
+46 FLETQIAPGAHFQ

-80 QYGKPIYSAGLLAKS
+80 QYGKPVYSTGLLAKS

-107 ISPHTIAHILQVV
+107 ISLHTIAHILQVV

-126 HPQQTAE
+126 HPQNTAE
-133 FTPCAFG
+133 LTPCTFG
-140 MIAFDEGIAP
+140 MIALDEGIAP
-150 DESIHPR
+150 DESMHPR
-157 LAEHMAFEVRLDQLS
+157 LAEHMAFEVRLDQFSL
-172 QNDCADSLEITPTV
+172 NDCTDSLEITPTV
-186 IAEAKKRLPEIGC
+186 IAEAKKRLPEIEC
-199 DASFIESLMQSAAAF
+199 DASFIESLLQSAAAF

-229 KALAAL
+229 KAMAAL
-235 RNQDAVT
+235 RNQNAVT

-261 PSSREEQVPDDS
+261 PSSREEQDPNES
-273 ADNTDSAEDEEQPNE
+273 ADDAESPNEEQ
-288 QESKS
+288 SKS
-293 EQEQQ
+293 EQDPQEQ
-298 APDDPNQNGD
+298 DDPNQNDDGD
-308 RDADVNEP
+308 TDANEP
-316 KENMEQPST
+316 KENMEQPSR

-334 AIRAGIPPNAL
+334 AIKAGIPANAL
-345 AQLSAGL
+345 AQLNTEL

-396 IRAAVPWQTMRQVE
+396 IRAAVPWQTMRQAE
-410 SKVTPSSPSQQRS
+410 SKAKLPAVNKQRS

-482 MIALRGRSA
+482 MIALRGRTA

-522 FVAVNEMALTIRR
+522 FAAVNEMALSIRR

-547 GVANVT
+547 GAANVT

-560 ERAHQDALQ
+560 ERAHQDALH
-569 TARQLRAAGHA
+569 TARQVRAAGHA

-593 AEALATEMAAQ
+593 AEALAKEMAAQ

-612 SGKAISQRAAHL
+612 SGKAISQRAAYL

>member
-1 MTTQRGQSTWF
+1 M
-12 DAQTTAA
+12 
-19 LLAIDPHGLGGICV
+19 
-33 KSQFGPIRDAWFA
+33 
-46 LMQTQIASGAHFQ
+46 
-59 KIPLQIQ
+59 
-66 DEQLLGGLDLEATL
+66 
-80 QYGKPIYSAGLLAKS
+80 
-95 HGGFIVLPMAER
+95 
-107 ISPHTIAHILQVV
+107 
-120 DRGEVR
+120 
-126 HPQQTAE
+126 
-133 FTPCAFG
+133 
-140 MIAFDEGIAP
+140 
-150 DESIHPR
+150 
-157 LAEHMAFEVRLDQLS
+157 
-172 QNDCADSLEITPTV
+172 
-186 IAEAKKRLPEIGC
+186 
-199 DASFIESLMQSAAAF
+199 
-214 GVDSIRAGLFAVRAA
+214 
-229 KALAAL
+229 AAL
-235 RNQDAVT
+235 RNQQAVT

-261 PSSREEQVPDDS
+261 PSSREDLESDAEP
-273 ADNTDSAEDEEQPNE
+273 DSAEDKEQPNE
-288 QESKS
+288 EQSTS
-293 EQEQQ
+293 EQEPQ
-298 APDDPNQNGD
+298 AQDDSNQGKDSDTDANQPN
-308 RDADVNEP
+308 
-316 KENMEQPST
+316 ENIEQPSA

-396 IRAAVPWQTMRQVE
+396 IRAAVPWQTMRQAE
-410 SKVTPSSPSQQRS
+410 SKVKLPSVNNQRS
-423 RIQIR
+423 RIRIR
-428 ADDLHVKRYQQRQGV
+428 ADDLHIKRYQQRQGV

-482 MIALRGRSA
+482 MIALRGRTA
-491 DVVLPPTRSLV
+491 EVVLPPTRSLV

-522 FVAVNEMALTIRR
+522 FAAVNAMALSIRR

-560 ERAHQDALQ
+560 ERAHQDALH

-580 ILFIDTASAPQAL
+580 ILFIDTASAPQVL
-593 AEALATEMAAQ
+593 AEALANEMNAQ

-612 SGKAISQRAAHL
+612 SGKAISQRAAYL

>member
-1 MTTQRGQSTWF
+1 MTTQRGQSAWF

-33 KSQFGPIRDAWFA
+33 KSQFGPIRDVWFA
-46 LMQTQIASGAHFQ
+46 FLETQIAPGAHFQ

-80 QYGKPIYSAGLLAKS
+80 QYGKPVYSTGLLAKS

-126 HPQQTAE
+126 HPQNTAE
-133 FTPCAFG
+133 FTPCTFG
-140 MIAFDEGIAP
+140 MIALDEGIAP
-150 DESIHPR
+150 DESMHPR
-157 LAEHMAFEVRLDQLS
+157 LAEHMAFEVRLDHLS
-172 QNDCADSLEITPTV
+172 QNDCTDSLEITPAV
-186 IAEAKKRLPEIGC
+186 IAEAKQRLPEIEC
-199 DASFIESLMQSAAAF
+199 DTRFIESLMQSAAAF

-254 SHRATRM
+254 THRATRM
-261 PSSREEQVPDDS
+261 PSSREEQEPDES
-273 ADNTDSAEDEEQPNE
+273 ADEVEPPNEEQ
-288 QESKS
+288 SKS
-293 EQEQQ
+293 EQDPQEQ
-298 APDDPNQNGD
+298 DDPNQNGD
-308 RDADVNEP
+308 GDTDANEP

-334 AIRAGIPPNAL
+334 AIKAGIPANAL
-345 AQLSAGL
+345 AQLNTEL

-396 IRAAVPWQTMRQVE
+396 IRAAVPWQTMRQAE
-410 SKVTPSSPSQQRS
+410 SKTKLPAVIRQRS

-428 ADDLHVKRYQQRQGV
+428 VDDLHVKRYQQRQGV

-522 FVAVNEMALTIRR
+522 FAAVNAMALSIRR

-560 ERAHQDALQ
+560 ERAHQDALH
-569 TARQLRAAGHA
+569 TARQLRVAGHA

-593 AEALATEMAAQ
+593 AEALAKEMAAQ

-612 SGKAISQRAAHL
+612 SGKAISQRAAYL

>member
-1 MTTQRGQSTWF
+1 MTTQRGQSAWF

-33 KSQFGPIRDAWFA
+33 KSQFGPIRDVWFA
-46 LMQTQIASGAHFQ
+46 FLETQIAPGARFQ

-80 QYGKPIYSAGLLAKS
+80 SYGKPIYSSGLLAKS

-107 ISPHTIAHILQVV
+107 VPSHTIAHILQVV

-133 FTPCAFG
+133 FAPCLFG
-140 MIAFDEGIAP
+140 MIALDEGIGP
-150 DESIHPR
+150 DESVHPR

-172 QNDCADSLEITPTV
+172 LNDCKDSLEITPAV
-186 IAEAKKRLPEIGC
+186 IAEAKQRLPEIEC
-199 DASFIESLMQSAAAF
+199 DARFIESLMQSAAAF
-214 GVDSIRAGLFAVRAA
+214 GVDSIRAGLFVIRAA

-235 RNQDAVT
+235 RSQQAVT

-254 SHRATRM
+254 THRATRM
-261 PSSREEQVPDDS
+261 PSSREEQGPDEPD
-273 ADNTDSAEDEEQPNE
+273 AEPDSAEDKEQPNE
-288 QESKS
+288 EQSTS
-293 EQEQQ
+293 EQEPQ
-298 APDDPNQNGD
+298 AQDDSNQGQD
-308 RDADVNEP
+308 TDANQPQENKDEP
-316 KENMEQPST
+316 SA

-352 GRANSKQG
+352 GRPNSKQG

-396 IRAAVPWQTMRQVE
+396 IRAAVPWQTMRQAEFKVKQPAV
-410 SKVTPSSPSQQRS
+410 SKQRS

-482 MIALRGRSA
+482 MIALRGRTA
-491 DVVLPPTRSLV
+491 EVVLPPTRSLV

-522 FVAVNEMALTIRR
+522 FAAVNAMALSIRR
-535 KGMTPLI
+535 KGMTPFI

-560 ERAHQDALQ
+560 ERAHQDALH

-593 AEALATEMAAQ
+593 AEALANEMNAQ

-612 SGKAISQRAAHL
+612 SGKAISQRAAYL

>member
-46 LMQTQIASGAHFQ
+46 LMQTQIAPSAHFQ

-80 QYGKPIYSAGLLAKS
+80 SHGKPIYSSGLLAKS

-107 ISPHTIAHILQVV
+107 VSPHTIAHIMQVL
-120 DRGEVR
+120 DRGAVR

-133 FTPCAFG
+133 FAPCLFG
-140 MIAFDEGIAP
+140 MLALDESIGP

-172 QNDCADSLEITPTV
+172 QNDCKDFLEITPTV
-186 IAEAKKRLPEIGC
+186 IAEARQRLPEIEC
-199 DASFIESLMQSAAAF
+199 ENHFIESLMQSAAAF

-235 RNQDAVT
+235 RNQSTVT

-247 DAARLVL
+247 DAARLVF
-254 SHRATRM
+254 SHRATRL
-261 PSSREEQVPDDS
+261 PSSREEQEPDES
-273 ADNTDSAEDEEQPNE
+273 AGDADPPNEEQ
-288 QESKS
+288 SKS
-293 EQEQQ
+293 EQDPQ
-298 APDDPNQNGD
+298 ARDDHNQNGD
-308 RDADVNEP
+308 GDTDVNEP
-316 KENMEQPST
+316 KENMEEPSA

-334 AIRAGIPPNAL
+334 AIKAGIPANAL
-345 AQLSAGL
+345 AQLSSGL
-352 GRANSKQG
+352 GRANSKQS

-373 SGRPAESWRGLPKG
+373 SGRPAESRRGLPKG

-396 IRAAVPWQTMRQVE
+396 IRAAVPWQTMRQLE
-410 SKVTPSSPSQQRS
+410 SKPKPPTVNKQRS

-482 MIALRGRSA
+482 MIALRGRTA

-522 FVAVNEMALTIRR
+522 FAAVNEMALTIRR

-593 AEALATEMAAQ
+593 AEALAIEMNAQ

>member
-1 MTTQRGQSTWF
+1 MTTQRGQSAWF

-33 KSQFGPIRDAWFA
+33 KSQFGPIRDVWFA
-46 LMQTQIASGAHFQ
+46 FLETQIAPGAHFQ

-80 QYGKPIYSAGLLAKS
+80 QYGRPIYSTGLLAKS

-107 ISPHTIAHILQVV
+107 VSPHTIAHILQVV

-126 HPQQTAE
+126 NPQQTTE
-133 FTPCAFG
+133 FAPCLFG
-140 MIAFDEGIAP
+140 MIALDEGIGP

-172 QNDCADSLEITPTV
+172 LNDCKDSLEITPVV
-186 IAEAKKRLPEIGC
+186 IAEAKQRLPEIEC
-199 DASFIESLMQSAAAF
+199 DTRFIESLMQSAAAF
-214 GVDSIRAGLFAVRAA
+214 GVDSIRAGLFAIRAA

-235 RNQDAVT
+235 RNQQAVT

-254 SHRATRM
+254 THRATRM
-261 PSSREEQVPDDS
+261 PSSREDLEPD
-273 ADNTDSAEDEEQPNE
+273 AEPDSAEEEQPNE
-288 QESKS
+288 DQSKS

-298 APDDPNQNGD
+298 AQDDPNQGKD
-308 RDADVNEP
+308 SDTDANQLNEN
-316 KENMEQPST
+316 KEEPSA

-396 IRAAVPWQTMRQVE
+396 IRAAVPWQTMRQAE
-410 SKVTPSSPSQQRS
+410 SKVKLPSVSKQRS

-428 ADDLHVKRYQQRQGV
+428 ADDLHIKRYQQRQGV

-482 MIALRGRSA
+482 MIALRGRTA
-491 DVVLPPTRSLV
+491 EVVLPPTRSLV

-522 FVAVNEMALTIRR
+522 FAAVNAMALSIRR

-560 ERAHQDALQ
+560 ERAHQDALH

-580 ILFIDTASAPQAL
+580 ILFIDTASAPQVL
-593 AEALATEMAAQ
+593 AEALANEMNAQ

-612 SGKAISQRAAHL
+612 SGKAISQRAAYL

>member
-1 MTTQRGQSTWF
+1 
-12 DAQTTAA
+12 
-19 LLAIDPHGLGGICV
+19 
-33 KSQFGPIRDAWFA
+33 
-46 LMQTQIASGAHFQ
+46 
-59 KIPLQIQ
+59 
-66 DEQLLGGLDLEATL
+66 
-80 QYGKPIYSAGLLAKS
+80 
-95 HGGFIVLPMAER
+95 
-107 ISPHTIAHILQVV
+107 
-120 DRGEVR
+120 
-126 HPQQTAE
+126 
-133 FTPCAFG
+133 
-140 MIAFDEGIAP
+140 
-150 DESIHPR
+150 
-157 LAEHMAFEVRLDQLS
+157 
-172 QNDCADSLEITPTV
+172 
-186 IAEAKKRLPEIGC
+186 
-199 DASFIESLMQSAAAF
+199 
-214 GVDSIRAGLFAVRAA
+214 
-229 KALAAL
+229 
-235 RNQDAVT
+235 
-242 EDEVV
+242 
-247 DAARLVL
+247 
-254 SHRATRM
+254 
-261 PSSREEQVPDDS
+261 
-273 ADNTDSAEDEEQPNE
+273 
-288 QESKS
+288 
-293 EQEQQ
+293 
-298 APDDPNQNGD
+298 
-308 RDADVNEP
+308 
-316 KENMEQPST
+316 MEQPSR

-334 AIRAGIPPNAL
+334 AIKAGIPANAL
-345 AQLSAGL
+345 AQLNTEL

-396 IRAAVPWQTMRQVE
+396 IRAAVPWQTMRQAE
-410 SKVTPSSPSQQRS
+410 SKLKLSAVNKQRS

-482 MIALRGRSA
+482 MIALRGRTA
-491 DVVLPPTRSLV
+491 EVVLPPTRSLV

-522 FVAVNEMALTIRR
+522 FAAANEMALTIRR

-569 TARQLRAAGHA
+569 TARQLRVAGHA

-593 AEALATEMAAQ
+593 AEALAKEMAAQ

-612 SGKAISQRAAHL
+612 SGKAISQRAAYL

>member
-1 MTTQRGQSTWF
+1 
-12 DAQTTAA
+12 
-19 LLAIDPHGLGGICV
+19 
-33 KSQFGPIRDAWFA
+33 
-46 LMQTQIASGAHFQ
+46 
-59 KIPLQIQ
+59 
-66 DEQLLGGLDLEATL
+66 
-80 QYGKPIYSAGLLAKS
+80 
-95 HGGFIVLPMAER
+95 
-107 ISPHTIAHILQVV
+107 
-120 DRGEVR
+120 
-126 HPQQTAE
+126 
-133 FTPCAFG
+133 
-140 MIAFDEGIAP
+140 
-150 DESIHPR
+150 
-157 LAEHMAFEVRLDQLS
+157 
-172 QNDCADSLEITPTV
+172 
-186 IAEAKKRLPEIGC
+186 
-199 DASFIESLMQSAAAF
+199 
-214 GVDSIRAGLFAVRAA
+214 
-229 KALAAL
+229 
-235 RNQDAVT
+235 
-242 EDEVV
+242 
-247 DAARLVL
+247 
-254 SHRATRM
+254 M
-261 PSSREEQVPDDS
+261 PSSREEQEPDES
-273 ADNTDSAEDEEQPNE
+273 ADDAEPPNEEQ
-288 QESKS
+288 SKS
-293 EQEQQ
+293 EQDPQEQ
-298 APDDPNQNGD
+298 DDPNQNGD
-308 RDADVNEP
+308 RDTDANEP
-316 KENMEQPST
+316 KENMEQPSA
-325 DDLEELLIE
+325 DDLEDLLIE
-334 AIRAGIPPNAL
+334 AIKAGIPPNAL
-345 AQLSAGL
+345 AQLNTEL

-396 IRAAVPWQTMRQVE
+396 IRAAVPWQTMRQAE
-410 SKVTPSSPSQQRS
+410 SKIKLTTVNKQRS

-482 MIALRGRSA
+482 MIALRGRTA
-491 DVVLPPTRSLV
+491 EVVLPPTRSLV

-522 FVAVNEMALTIRR
+522 FAAVNAMALSIRR

-547 GVANVT
+547 GIANVT

-560 ERAHQDALQ
+560 ERAHQDALH

-593 AEALATEMAAQ
+593 AEALANEMNAQ

>member
-1 MTTQRGQSTWF
+1 MTTQRGQSAWF

-33 KSQFGPIRDAWFA
+33 KSQFGPIRDVWFA
-46 LMQTQIASGAHFQ
+46 FLETQIAPGAHFQ

-80 QYGKPIYSAGLLAKS
+80 QYGRPIYSTGLLAKS

-107 ISPHTIAHILQVV
+107 VSPHTIAHILQVV

-126 HPQQTAE
+126 HPQRTNE
-133 FTPCAFG
+133 FAPCLLG
-140 MIAFDEGIAP
+140 MIALDEGIGP

-172 QNDCADSLEITPTV
+172 LNDCKDSLEITPVV
-186 IAEAKKRLPEIGC
+186 IAEAKQRLPEIEC
-199 DASFIESLMQSAAAF
+199 DTRFIESLMQSAAAF
-214 GVDSIRAGLFAVRAA
+214 GVDSIRAGLFAIRAA

-235 RNQDAVT
+235 RNQQAVT

-254 SHRATRM
+254 THRATRM
-261 PSSREEQVPDDS
+261 PSSREDLEPD
-273 ADNTDSAEDEEQPNE
+273 AEPDSAEEEERPNE
-288 QESKS
+288 DQSKA

-298 APDDPNQNGD
+298 AQDDPNQGKD
-308 RDADVNEP
+308 SDTDANQLNEN
-316 KENMEQPST
+316 KEEPSA

-396 IRAAVPWQTMRQVE
+396 IRAAVPWQTMRQAE
-410 SKVTPSSPSQQRS
+410 SKVKLPSVSKQRS

-428 ADDLHVKRYQQRQGV
+428 ADDLHIKRYQQRQGV

-482 MIALRGRSA
+482 MIALRGRTA
-491 DVVLPPTRSLV
+491 EVVLPPTRSLV

-522 FVAVNEMALTIRR
+522 FAAVNAMALSIRR

-560 ERAHQDALQ
+560 ERAHQDALH

-580 ILFIDTASAPQAL
+580 ILFIDTASAPQVL
-593 AEALATEMAAQ
+593 AEALANEMNAQ

-612 SGKAISQRAAHL
+612 SGKVISQRAAYL

>member
-1 MTTQRGQSTWF
+1 MTTQRGQSAWF

-33 KSQFGPIRDAWFA
+33 KSQFGPIRDVWFA
-46 LMQTQIASGAHFQ
+46 FLETQIAPNAHFQ

-80 QYGKPIYSAGLLAKS
+80 QYGKPVYSTGLLAKS
-95 HGGFIVLPMAER
+95 NGGFIVLPMAER
-107 ISPHTIAHILQVV
+107 VSPHTIAHILQVV
-120 DRGEVR
+120 DRGAVR

-133 FTPCAFG
+133 FAPCLFG
-140 MIAFDEGIAP
+140 MIALDEGIGP

-157 LAEHMAFEVRLDQLS
+157 LAEHMAFEVRLDQLGL
-172 QNDCADSLEITPTV
+172 NDCTDSLEITPAV
-186 IAEAKKRLPEIGC
+186 IAEAKNRLLEIEC
-199 DASFIESLMQSAAAF
+199 DARFIESLMQSAAAF
-214 GVDSIRAGLFAVRAA
+214 GVDSIRAGLFAIRAA

-235 RNQDAVT
+235 RSQQAVT

-261 PSSREEQVPDDS
+261 PSSREEFEPD
-273 ADNTDSAEDEEQPNE
+273 AEPDSAEDEERPNE
-288 QESKS
+288 DQSTS
-293 EQEQQ
+293 EQEQPVQ
-298 APDDPNQNGD
+298 DDSNQGKD
-308 RDADVNEP
+308 SDTDANQP
-316 KENMEQPST
+316 KENIEQPSA

-396 IRAAVPWQTMRQVE
+396 IRAAVPWQTMRQAE
-410 SKVTPSSPSQQRS
+410 SKAALPPSNKQLS

-482 MIALRGRSA
+482 MIALRGRTA

-522 FVAVNEMALTIRR
+522 FAAVNEMALTIRR

-569 TARQLRAAGHA
+569 TARQLRGAGHA

-593 AEALATEMAAQ
+593 AEALAKEMAAQ

-612 SGKAISQRAAHL
+612 SGKAISQRAAYL

>member
-1 MTTQRGQSTWF
+1 
-12 DAQTTAA
+12 
-19 LLAIDPHGLGGICV
+19 LAIDPHGLGGICV
-33 KSQFGPIRDAWFA
+33 KSQFGPIRDVWFA
-46 LMQTQIASGAHFQ
+46 FLETQIAPGAHFQ

-80 QYGKPIYSAGLLAKS
+80 QYGKPVYSTGLLAKS

-126 HPQQTAE
+126 HPQNTAE
-133 FTPCAFG
+133 FTPCTFG
-140 MIAFDEGIAP
+140 MIALDEGIAP
-150 DESIHPR
+150 DESMHPR
-157 LAEHMAFEVRLDQLS
+157 LAEHMAFEVRLDHLS
-172 QNDCADSLEITPTV
+172 QNDCTDSLEITPAV
-186 IAEAKKRLPEIGC
+186 IAEAKQRLPEIEC
-199 DASFIESLMQSAAAF
+199 DTRFIESLMQSAAAF

-254 SHRATRM
+254 THRATRM
-261 PSSREEQVPDDS
+261 PSSREEQEPDES
-273 ADNTDSAEDEEQPNE
+273 ADEVEPPNEEQ
-288 QESKS
+288 SKS
-293 EQEQQ
+293 EQDPQEQ
-298 APDDPNQNGD
+298 DDPNQNGD
-308 RDADVNEP
+308 GDTDANEP

-334 AIRAGIPPNAL
+334 AIKAGIPANAL
-345 AQLSAGL
+345 AQLNTEL
-352 GRANSKQG
+352 GRPNSKQG

-396 IRAAVPWQTMRQVE
+396 IRAAVPWQTMRQAE
-410 SKVTPSSPSQQRS
+410 SKTKLPAVNRQRS

-428 ADDLHVKRYQQRQGV
+428 VDDLHVKRYQQRQGV

-469 LLADCYI
+469 LFADCYI

-522 FVAVNEMALTIRR
+522 FAAVNAMALSIRR

-560 ERAHQDALQ
+560 ERAHQDALH
-569 TARQLRAAGHA
+569 TARQLRVAGHA

-593 AEALATEMAAQ
+593 AEALAKEMAAQ

-612 SGKAISQRAAHL
+612 SGKAISQRAAYL

>member
-1 MTTQRGQSTWF
+1 MTTQRGQSAWF

-33 KSQFGPIRDAWFA
+33 KSQFGPIRDAWFSF
-46 LMQTQIASGAHFQ
+46 LETQIAPGVHFQ

-80 QYGKPIYSAGLLAKS
+80 QYGKPVYSTGLLARS

-107 ISPHTIAHILQVV
+107 VSPHTIAHILQVV

-126 HPQQTAE
+126 HPQQTTE
-133 FTPCAFG
+133 FTPCLFG
-140 MIAFDEGIAP
+140 MIALDEGIGP

-172 QNDCADSLEITPTV
+172 LNDCKDSLEITPAV
-186 IAEAKKRLPEIGC
+186 IAEAKQRLPEIEC
-199 DASFIESLMQSAAAF
+199 DTRFIESLMQSAAAF

-229 KALAAL
+229 KAMAAL
-235 RNQDAVT
+235 RNQQAVT

-261 PSSREEQVPDDS
+261 PSSREDLESDAEP
-273 ADNTDSAEDEEQPNE
+273 DSAEDKEQPNE
-288 QESKS
+288 EQSTS
-293 EQEQQ
+293 EQEPQ
-298 APDDPNQNGD
+298 AQDDPNQGKD
-308 RDADVNEP
+308 SDTDANQLNEN
-316 KENMEQPST
+316 KEEPSA

-396 IRAAVPWQTMRQVE
+396 IRAAVPWQTMRQAE
-410 SKVTPSSPSQQRS
+410 SKVKLPSVSKQRS

-428 ADDLHVKRYQQRQGV
+428 ADDLHIKRYQQRQGV

-482 MIALRGRSA
+482 MIALRGRTA
-491 DVVLPPTRSLV
+491 EIVLPPTRSLV

-522 FVAVNEMALTIRR
+522 FAAVNAMALSIRR

-560 ERAHQDALQ
+560 ERAHQDALH

-580 ILFIDTASAPQAL
+580 ILFIDTASAPQVL
-593 AEALATEMAAQ
+593 AEALANEMNAQ

-612 SGKAISQRAAHL
+612 SGKAISQRAAYL